1 MNRFTATKPQT
12 SERADGRDSTQPF
25 ATTMADL
32 LDAMGAEPSER
43 CAAMQIPIA
52 LRRLRAGETLVHQGA
67 KSEALYF
74 VRAGTFKTFHTDVDG
89 YEQVLAFAT
98 RGEVL
103 GFDAL
108 CMPSHPTAITAL
120 EASSVFVV
128 LRNDLMVLGSKVPA
142 FTMALQRAGSLSL
155 ARSRELVDLMAA
167 VASEVRLARFLIH
180 VSLRMAAAR
189 LSPRRFHLSMGR
201 REIASLLGVANE
213 TVSRSFSAL
222 ALAGLLDV
230 ADRDIEILDMDGLK
244 AYARSTRRRA
254 DESLEVPRDRMFAR
268 RSTPGRRSSAG
279 LRSMVSWEPPRPAA

>member
-1 MNRFTATKPQT
+1 MNSFETTKPQAAAT
-12 SERADGRDSTQPF
+12 AGVNAGECAKPS
-25 ATTMADL
+25 ATTIADL
-32 LDAMGAEPSER
+32 LDAMGAEPGDRSE
-43 CAAMQIPIA
+43 ALQVPIA
-52 LRRLRAGETLVHQGA
+52 VRRLRAGENLAHQGA
-67 KSEALYF
+67 KAEALYF
-74 VRAGTFKTFHTDVDG
+74 VRTGTFKAFHTDVDG

-108 CMPSHPTAITAL
+108 CMESHPVAIAAL

-128 LRNDLMVLGSKVPA
+128 LRSDLMTLGMKVPA
-142 FTMALQRAGSLSL
+142 FTIALQRAGSLSL
-155 ARSRELVDLMAA
+155 ARSRELADLMAA

-180 VSLRMAAAR
+180 VSQRMAAAR

-222 ALAGLLDV
+222 ALAGLLHV
-230 ADRDIEILDMDGLK
+230 ADRDVEILDMDGLR

-254 DESLEVPRDRMFAR
+254 EESSVAPMGGVFKR
-268 RSTPGRRSSAG
+268 RSTPGRRSTAS
-279 LRSMVSWEPPRPAA
+279 LRAVAL

>member
-1 MNRFTATKPQT
+1 MNSLADPKSQSFATAGLSPCECAT
-12 SERADGRDSTQPF
+12 PF

-32 LDAMGAEPSER
+32 LDAMGAEQGDRS
-43 CAAMQIPIA
+43 AALQVPIA
-52 LRRLRAGETLVHQGA
+52 VRRLRAGESLVHQGA
-67 KSEALYF
+67 TAEALYF
-74 VRAGTFKTFHTDVDG
+74 VRAGTFKAFHTDVDG

-108 CMPSHPTAITAL
+108 CMESHPTAIAAL
-120 EASSVFVV
+120 ESSSVFVV
-128 LRNDLMVLGSKVPA
+128 LRSDLMALGMTVPA

-155 ARSRELVDLMAA
+155 ARSRELADLMAA

-180 VSLRMAAAR
+180 VSQRMAAAR
-189 LSPRRFHLSMGR
+189 MSPRRFHLSMGR

-222 ALAGLLDV
+222 SLAGLLHV
-230 ADRDIEILDMDGLK
+230 ADRDVEILDMEGLK

-254 DESLEVPRDRMFAR
+254 DESLVAPTGGMFTR
-268 RSTPGRRSSAG
+268 RSTPGRRSTAG
-279 LRSMVSWEPPRPAA
+279 LRTMVS